1 MRDIWIAGFLFAANL
16 LILGPWLFTDFSN
29 QPWNNGYMSLGVG
42 RMFRDHKWTWNPYN
56 YGGAP
61 FRYLYLPLFH
71 VITSSLPFHSIGR
84 SFHLVTAV
92 AYALTPVA
100 MYTLCRRLFESRA
113 PAIFAAV
120 ACSVFPAAAYLMPQ
134 WRNFTAPW
142 FHAPWEFIAMVIYE
156 ETVHNCALPLTL
168 LAIAAAWR
176 NRRLLGSVLAAAV
189 MLTSWPAVIGLC
201 FVLAGLAVA
210 RTHDL
215 GPWKSAT
222 RIIAMTGTAYGLSA
236 FWITPAYFVSS
247 SLLDRVV
254 LRHVF
259 SAEPITRATW
269 FILIGAAILIGLS
282 FLPRVPARLALPL
295 VWSALTGAVVLST
308 LAGNTLVPLPNRY
321 LLEFNAGMVVL
332 AAALIS
338 LAPFKWQPWV
348 AGVLTMAGIVA
359 GLPFIAHAWKLQPR
373 GQNTHTQVAWQVA
386 DWLNRHAGTSRIFAT
401 GELDGNLAVYSDVP
415 QVGGIGQGVA
425 NPLVFAA
432 ERQIGYGCSADS
444 AHVAE
449 LWLRALNI
457 RYFVVHGADSRE
469 YYHWFTQPE
478 KFAGLPVAWD
488 DSAGDTIY
496 RIQDSA
502 PEAVVVDLNEMN
514 RLPRLRSTD
523 DANFL
528 EAYVRWAAGKR
539 PVALHWKSVDDGD
552 LAADLAPG
560 EAILVKFNNDPGWR
574 ASGATTR
581 NDPIGFLLIQPKPGE
596 QTIRLRFGAAWEAWL
611 GRAITLFTI
620 LALLWVRGP
629 RLWIAAVALIPTF
642 AAYAI
647 LMARVPSTV
656 AIAEDAFAR
665 LQPPIINPEGIV
677 DGATNKP
684 PPFGRGRAIAVY
696 GQGFGDPK
704 DTVRVFV
711 ADRPAEVLY
720 HGPNMVTFRM
730 PVDAPAQAAVSIE
743 VNGCRGNEFTV
754 SVGS

>member
-1 MRDIWIAGFLFAANL
+1 MRDWCIASVLFAGNL
-16 LILGPWLFTDFSN
+16 LVLGPWLLIDYSN

-42 RMFRDHKWTWNPYN
+42 RMFRDHKWTWNPLN

-71 VITSSLPFHSIGR
+71 VITSSMTFLSIGR
-84 SFHLVTAV
+84 AFHIVTAI

-100 MYTLCRRLFESRA
+100 MYFLCRKLFESRA
-113 PAIFAAV
+113 PAIFAAI
-120 ACSVFPAAAYLMPQ
+120 AWSVFPAPAYLMPQ

-176 NRRLLGSVLAAAV
+176 NRWLAASILAAAV

-201 FVLAGLAVA
+201 FTLAGLAVA
-210 RTHDL
+210 RTHDP
-215 GPWKSAT
+215 GPLALTMWKSAS
-222 RIIAMTGTAYGLSA
+222 RVVAMTGTAYGLCA
-236 FWITPAYFVSS
+236 FWITPGYFVSS

-259 SAEPITRATW
+259 SAEPIARATW
-269 FILIGAAILIGLS
+269 LILIGAAILIVLS
-282 FLPRVPARLALPL
+282 FVRQMPARLALPL

-338 LAPFKWQPWV
+338 LAPLKWQPWIAGALTI
-348 AGVLTMAGIVA
+348 AGVVA
-359 GLPFIAHAWKLQPR
+359 GLPFIVHAWKLQPR
-373 GQNTHTQVAWQVA
+373 GQDTHKQVAYQIA
-386 DWLNRHAGTSRIFAT
+386 DWLNRRAGQSRIFAT

-415 QVGGIGQGVA
+415 QIGGIGQGVT
-425 NPLVFAA
+425 NPLIFAA
-432 ERQIGYGCSADS
+432 ERQVGYGCSADS
-444 AHVAE
+444 EHVAE

-478 KFAGLPVAWD
+478 KFAGLPVAWND
-488 DSAGDTIY
+488 NADDTIY
-496 RIQDSA
+496 RIQDSEP
-502 PEAVVVDLNEMN
+502 PEAVVVDLNEMS

-528 EAYVRWAAGKR
+528 EAYDKWAAGKR
-539 PVALHWKSVDDGD
+539 PASLCWRNVDAGD
-552 LAADLAPG
+552 LSANIAPG
-560 EAILVKFNNDPGWR
+560 EAILVKFNNDAGWR
-574 ASGATTR
+574 ASNAATR
-581 NDPIGFLLIQPKPGE
+581 NDPIGFLLIEPNPGQ
-596 QTIRLRFGAAWEAWL
+596 QTIRLRFGASWEAWL

-620 LALLWVRGP
+620 LALLWMRGP
-629 RLWIAAVALIPTF
+629 RLWIAAAALIPTL
-642 AAYAI
+642 AAYAF

-656 AIAEDAFAR
+656 SIAEDAFAR

-677 DGATNKP
+677 N
-684 PPFGRGRAIAVY
+684 GRDRVTAVY
-696 GQGFGDPK
+696 GEGFGEPK
-704 DTVRVFV
+704 DTVHVLV
-711 ADRPAEVLY
+711 GDRQAEVLY

-730 PVDAPAQAAVSIE
+730 PADAPAKAAVSIE
-743 VNGCRGNEFTV
+743 VNGCKGNEFTV
-754 SVGS
+754 ATQ